1 MSDLLRLC
9 LDLNIWCAALLAD
22 RKGKQDTACQS
33 LVKIVREG
41 TCTLGSVQLIISWG
55 MLNRLS
61 SVLVEKLK
69 IPDAIAIT
77 VF

>member
-1 MSDLLRLC
+1 MSDWLRLC

-22 RKGKQDTACQS
+22 RTGKQDTACQS

-41 TCTLGSVQLIISWG
+41 TCALGSVQLIISWG

-61 SVLVEKLK
+61 SVLVK
-69 IPDAIAIT
+69 ARNS
-77 VF
+77 